1 MNEQFATLAQSVQ
14 KMKFCNIHWSNTINA
29 GSRRTLSLHNDR
41 MGILIGGASQKKCVV
56 DLVFVA
62 QMICIYQKMNEDL
75 CVSDR
80 SGNRN
85 GMCGRMLQRRARAS
99 MRV

>member
-41 MGILIGGASQKKCVV
+41 VGILIGRITKEMRCGLGVRGPNVLHLSKK
-56 DLVFVA
+56 
-62 QMICIYQKMNEDL
+62 
-75 CVSDR
+75 
-80 SGNRN
+80 
-85 GMCGRMLQRRARAS
+85 
-99 MRV
+99 

>member
-1 MNEQFATLAQSVQ
+1 
-14 KMKFCNIHWSNTINA
+14 
-29 GSRRTLSLHNDR
+29 
-41 MGILIGGASQKKCVV
+41 V